1 MTNQSRR
8 GTASLQGLFQSLD
21 HEALT
26 QVIGHRIADDP
37 AAVEVF
43 EAS

>member
-1 MTNQSRR
+1 MLPNKDEI
-8 GTASLQGLFQSLD
+8 A
-21 HEALT
+21 E
-26 QVIGHRIADDP
+26 HRADDAQRKADDP